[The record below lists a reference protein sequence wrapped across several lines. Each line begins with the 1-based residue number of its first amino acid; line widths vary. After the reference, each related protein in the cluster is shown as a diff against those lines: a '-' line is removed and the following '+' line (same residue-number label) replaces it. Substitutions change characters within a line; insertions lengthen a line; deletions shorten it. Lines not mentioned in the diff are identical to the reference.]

1 MQITMDTPLRTS
13 SVPRWM
19 VIQVL
24 QSFSRE
30 WHLPNSAERSEQISV
45 EITICP
51 GCSHGLNSGGP
62 LNI

>member
-30 WHLPNSAERSEQISV
+30 WHLPNSAERSEQISERDHHLSRLQPWV
-45 EITICP
+45 E
-51 GCSHGLNSGGP
+51 
-62 LNI
+62 